1 MQVTNYILK
10 NAAEN
15 LLKYFHGQDPTAG
28 EVDKLSEGIADLLV
42 KNHNVS
48 EGNILTPFAII
59 QKQKE

>member
-15 LLKYFHGQDPTAG
+15 LLKYFQGQEPTAG

-48 EGNILTPFAII
+48 EGNI
-59 QKQKE
+59 

>member
-15 LLKYFHGQDPTAG
+15 LLKHFHGQDPTAG
-28 EVDKLSEGIADLLV
+28 EVDKLSEGITDLLV

-48 EGNILTPFAII
+48 EGNI
-59 QKQKE
+59 